1 MVHSITDKIY
11 YVGVKNPD
19 LKVFDVI
26 MHTKYGTSYNAYVIK
41 GSEKTA
47 LVEMVKD
54 GFNKEHMDYVKEIV
68 PLESIDY
75 IVMSHTEPDHSGSL
89 NEYLSINP
97 DATVVATRSAHNFLK
112 EIVNK
117 EFNQQVVTDGD
128 SIDLGG
134 VSLEFIM
141 APNLHWPDTMFTYVK
156 EEKVLITGDMF
167 GCHFAGK
174 GIFDE
179 DFSAELIDAQKYYFD
194 VIISPFKDF
203 ALKAIDKI
211 KDINYDLICPS
222 HGPVLKHQGH
232 EAVARFKD
240 WAEAITPKQNDK
252 KIVIIAYVSA
262 YGYTKELAEL
272 AKEELLGLG
281 FDARIYEITSYDAA
295 ELKSKIDMADALLV
309 GSPTFNRDALP
320 PVWNL
325 LMHFSAFAQKGMPAA
340 AFGSYGWT
348 GEAVKMLHDRMKSLG
363 MKVNTDGFRS
373 RFKPSLKDKEGM
385 KAFVHE
391 FAKDI

>member
-1 MVHSITDKIY
+1 MIQNVTDNIY

-19 LKVFDVI
+19 LKVFDII
-26 MHTKYGTSYNAYVIK
+26 MHTKYGTTYNAYVVK
-41 GSEKTA
+41 GNDKVA

-54 GFNKEHMDYVKEIV
+54 GFNKEHMEKVAEIV

-89 NEYLSINP
+89 EEFLSINP
-97 DATVVATRSAHNFLK
+97 DVTVVATRSAHNFLA

-117 EFNQQVVTDGD
+117 EFNGKVVNEGD
-128 SIDLGG
+128 TIDLGG

-156 EEKVLITGDMF
+156 EEKAIITGDMF
-167 GCHFAGK
+167 GCHYAGK
-174 GIFDE
+174 GVFDE
-179 DFSAELIDAQKYYFD
+179 DFSPELVDAQKYYFD

-211 KDINYDLICPS
+211 KDLDFDVICPS
-222 HGPVLKHQGH
+222 HGPVLAHQGH
-232 EAVARFKD
+232 EAIARFKK
-240 WAEAITPKQNDK
+240 WSEEITPKKGDK

-262 YGYTKELAEL
+262 YGYTKKLAEL
-272 AKEELLGLG
+272 AKDELSSLG
-281 FDARIYEITSYDAA
+281 FDARIYEITSYETS

-325 LMHFSAFAQKGMPAA
+325 LIHLSAFSQKKMPAA

-348 GEAVKMLHDRMKSLG
+348 GEAVKMLQERMKSLG
-363 MKVNTDGFRS
+363 MKVPTDGFKS
-373 RFKPSLKDKEGM
+373 RFNPSEKDIEGM
-385 KAFVHE
+385 KSFVQE
-391 FAKDI
+391 FAKEI

>member
-54 GFNKEHMDYVKEIV
+54 GFNKEHMDYVREIV

-89 NEYLSINP
+89 EEYLSINP

-174 GIFDE
+174 GVFDE

-203 ALKAIDKI
+203 ALNAIDKI

-222 HGPVLKHQGH
+222 HGPVLKYQGH

-240 WAEAITPKQNDK
+240 WAEAITPKQGGK
-252 KIVIIAYVSA
+252 KVVIIAYVSA

-272 AKEELLGLG
+272 AKEELLSLD

-348 GEAVKMLHDRMKSLG
+348 GEAVKMLQDRMKSLG

-373 RFKPSLKDKEGM
+373 RFKPSLKDREGM
-385 KAFVHE
+385 KTFVHE

>member
-1 MVHSITDKIY
+1 MIQNITDKIY

-41 GSEKTA
+41 GDDKVA

-54 GFNKEHMDYVKEIV
+54 GYNKEHMDKVAEIV

-89 NEYLSINP
+89 EEFLSIAPN
-97 DATVVATRSAHNFLK
+97 AKVVATVSAHNFLK

-117 EFNQQVVTDGD
+117 EFNQQVVKDGD

-156 EEKVLITGDMF
+156 EEKAIITGDMF
-167 GCHFAGK
+167 GCHYAGK
-174 GIFDE
+174 DIFDE
-179 DFSAELIDAQKYYFD
+179 DFSPELVDAQKYYFD

-203 ALKAIDKI
+203 ALRAIDKI
-211 KDINYDLICPS
+211 KDLDFDVICPS
-222 HGPVLKHQGH
+222 HGPVLSHQGQ
-232 EAVARFKD
+232 EAIARFKKWSED
-240 WAEAITPKQNDK
+240 IMPEKGDK
-252 KIVIIAYVSA
+252 KIVIITYVSA

-272 AKEELLGLG
+272 AKEELISLG
-281 FDARIYEITSYDAA
+281 FDTRIYEITSYEAS
-295 ELKSKIDMADALLV
+295 ELKAKIDKANALLV

-325 LMHFSAFAQKGMPAA
+325 MMHLSAFSQKSMPAA

-348 GEAVKMLHDRMKSLG
+348 GEAVKMLQDRMKSLG
-363 MKVNTDGFRS
+363 MKVPTDGFRS
-373 RFKPSLKDKEGM
+373 RFKPSPKDREGM
-385 KAFVHE
+385 KAFIKD
-391 FAKDI
+391 FAENI

>member
-1 MVHSITDKIY
+1 MIQNVTDNIY

-19 LKVFDVI
+19 LKVFDII
-26 MHTKYGTSYNAYVIK
+26 MHTKYGTTYNAYVVK
-41 GSEKTA
+41 GNDKVA

-54 GFNKEHMDYVKEIV
+54 GFNKEHMEKVAEIV

-89 NEYLSINP
+89 EEFLSINP
-97 DATVVATRSAHNFLK
+97 DVTVVATRSAHNFLA

-117 EFNQQVVTDGD
+117 EFNGKVVNEGD
-128 SIDLGG
+128 TIDLGG

-156 EEKVLITGDMF
+156 EEKAIITGDMF
-167 GCHFAGK
+167 GCHYAGK
-174 GIFDE
+174 GVFDE
-179 DFSAELIDAQKYYFD
+179 DFSPELVDAQKYYFD

-211 KDINYDLICPS
+211 KDLDFDVICPS
-222 HGPVLKHQGH
+222 HGPVLAHQGH
-232 EAVARFKD
+232 EAIARFKK
-240 WAEAITPKQNDK
+240 WSEEITPKMGDK

-262 YGYTKELAEL
+262 YGYTKKLAEL
-272 AKEELLGLG
+272 AKDELSSLD
-281 FDARIYEITSYDAA
+281 FDARIYEITSYEAS

-325 LMHFSAFAQKGMPAA
+325 LIHLSAFNQKKMPAA

-348 GEAVKMLHDRMKSLG
+348 GEAVKMLQERMKSLG
-363 MKVNTDGFRS
+363 MKVPTDGFRS
-373 RFKPSLKDKEGM
+373 RFKPSEKDIEGM
-385 KAFVHE
+385 KSFVQE
-391 FAKDI
+391 FAKEI